1 MKKTAII
8 YFLLIAIST
17 LGFSENTN
25 NKAYGK
31 NNIFL
36 KDSEGNNIIGKDNII
51 GGKSNEINDKYL
63 IDTFY
68 DSH

>member
-31 NNIFL
+31 NNIF
-36 KDSEGNNIIGKDNII
+36 
-51 GGKSNEINDKYL
+51 
-63 IDTFY
+63 
-68 DSH
+68 

>member
-1 MKKTAII
+1 MKKTTII

-31 NNIFL
+31 NNIFF

-51 GGKSNEINDKYL
+51 GGKSCLLY
-63 IDTFY
+63 TSPSPR
-68 DSH
+68 DS